1 MNFNKAE
8 FDKAFGISQQLPMSD
23 KPEITFAGR
32 SNVGKSSLLN
42 KLFNRKNLARVSSV
56 PGKTVT
62 INFYNV
68 DNQRFVDLPGYGY
81 AKISKQERDRFGEL
95 MEGYF
100 QSGRKINLV
109 VQLID
114 MRHKPTA
121 DDYSMISFLEQ
132 MNIPFIVVL
141 TKADKL
147 KKKEYAS
154 REQSIITE
162 LDHPNY
168 PVIPFSSITGQ
179 GVDEIKKLIE
189 KALEM

>member
-8 FDKAFGISQQLPMSD
+8 FDKSFGISQQLPMSD

-68 DNQRFVDLPGYGY
+68 DSQRFVDLPGYGY

-100 QSGRKINLV
+100 QSGRHINLV

-147 KKKEYAS
+147 KKKEYAL
-154 REQSIITE
+154 REQSIIKE
-162 LDHPNY
+162 LNNPEY
-168 PVIPFSSITGQ
+168 PVIPFSSVTGQ
-179 GVDEIKKLIE
+179 GVDEIKRLIE
-189 KALEM
+189 NALER